1 MTIEAGLIIAALSLI
16 LGYLGYSLNKNKS
29 IKDEGK
35 QDAVISTKLDNIE
48 RGVQDIRIDIKAN
61 EKIGFVGKSG
71 VGKTTIFNLI
81 TKLYNV
87 DSGEILFDGYGID
100 DLDCNSLRDN
110 MSIITQNP
118 YIFNFSIKSFFVL

>member
-1 MTIEAGLIIAALSLI
+1 MENMTIEAGLIIAALSLI

-61 EKIGFVGKSG
+61 EKRVSDLSEKLVRIEESTKSAHRR
-71 VGKTTIFNLI
+71 ID
-81 TKLYNV
+81 KLE
-87 DSGEILFDGYGID
+87 D
-100 DLDCNSLRDN
+100 
-110 MSIITQNP
+110 Q
-118 YIFNFSIKSFFVL
+118 K

>member
-16 LGYLGYSLNKNKS
+16 LGYLGYSLNKNKT

-61 EKIGFVGKSG
+61 EKRVSDLAEKLVRVEESTKSAHRR
-71 VGKTTIFNLI
+71 LD
-81 TKLYNV
+81 KLE
-87 DSGEILFDGYGID
+87 GE
-100 DLDCNSLRDN
+100 
-110 MSIITQNP
+110 
-118 YIFNFSIKSFFVL
+118 K